1 LKSPR
6 TLHGPFV
13 SVSKAVEY
21 IRRNFRQKIAGP
33 DLARA
38 SGLSERNLN
47 RKFQEAFGMAPHE
60 FVMRT
65 RIQAASEAPAR
76 SDQPLMEIAFDHG
89 FCDQSAF
96 TVQFRKRTGLT
107 LSRYFNSC

>member
-1 LKSPR
+1 
-6 TLHGPFV
+6 V

-65 RIQAASEAPAR
+65 RIQAASEALAR